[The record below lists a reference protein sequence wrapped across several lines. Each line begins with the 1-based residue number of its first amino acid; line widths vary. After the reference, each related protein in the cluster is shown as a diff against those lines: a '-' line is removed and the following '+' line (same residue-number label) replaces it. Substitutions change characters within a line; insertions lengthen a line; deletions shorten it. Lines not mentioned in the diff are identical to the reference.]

1 MENGEVGGRKMC
13 CPYGA
18 FRHHH
23 VRMWQIP
30 INAPHVHPVRA
41 FHSLAQGN
49 NLGHARTNNIHTRRD
64 DVHIVSTINGREIER
79 PILNSKLTTSN

>member
-30 INAPHVHPVRA
+30 INAPHVHPERA
-41 FHSLAQGN
+41 FHSLVQGN
-49 NLGHARTNNIHTRRD
+49 TLGHARSNNTHTQRD

-79 PILNSKLTTSN
+79 PIQNS